1 MRTFETCC
9 YEGFVKVKKVTNS
22 GIIILTLDY
31 AVYEE
36 VNREL
41 RGFYDIGIVEIECR
55 ECWYIPSYLKEN
67 D

>member
-9 YEGFVKVKKVTNS
+9 YEGFMKVKKVTNS

-36 VNREL
+36 VNREYFCL
-41 RGFYDIGIVEIECR
+41 RNSQHQCE
-55 ECWYIPSYLKEN
+55 W
-67 D
+67 